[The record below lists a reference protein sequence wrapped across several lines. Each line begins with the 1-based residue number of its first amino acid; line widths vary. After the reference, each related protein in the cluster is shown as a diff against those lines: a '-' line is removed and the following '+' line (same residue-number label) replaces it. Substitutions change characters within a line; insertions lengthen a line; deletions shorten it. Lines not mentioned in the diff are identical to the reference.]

1 MRVVSE
7 PIYTTGDVAKFTG
20 VNFRTVI
27 RWIERGEL
35 SGYKLPGRGDH
46 RIMRSSLLRFMKT
59 NGMPIPPE
67 LTQPMHIEPTD
78 SQYMVDPVVER
89 KALVLDDDAP
99 MANAIARV
107 LKRAGWQ
114 VEVAN
119 DGFEAGMLLVS
130 FQPSLLTLDLRMPSM
145 DGLTVLALTRAK
157 PELEGLKILVI
168 SAQGQSDLNKALEG
182 GANQVLAK
190 PFEND
195 ELLGIVEKW
204 FS

>member
-1 MRVVSE
+1 MSE
-7 PIYTTGDVAKFTG
+7 LIYTTGDVAKFTG

-46 RIMRSSLLRFMKT
+46 RVMKSSLVRFMRN
-59 NGMPIPPE
+59 NGMPIPLE
-67 LTQPMHIEPTD
+67 LSGM
-78 SQYMVDPVVER
+78 ER
-89 KALVLDDDAP
+89 KALVVDDDVP

-107 LKRAGWQ
+107 LKREGWQ

-119 DGFEAGMLLVS
+119 DGFEAGMLLVG

-145 DGLTVLALTRAK
+145 DGLTVLALTRAN
-157 PELEGLKILVI
+157 PELEDLKILVI
-168 SAQGQSDLNKALEG
+168 SAQGRSDLNKALAG

-190 PFEND
+190 PFDNQER
-195 ELLGIVEKW
+195 LSIVEGW
-204 FS
+204 FGSQSKDTIKTI

>member
-1 MRVVSE
+1 MSE

-27 RWIERGEL
+27 RWIDRGEL

-46 RIMRSSLLRFMKT
+46 RVMKSSLVRFMKT
-59 NGMPIPPE
+59 NGMPIPLE
-67 LTQPMHIEPTD
+67 LSGLEH
-78 SQYMVDPVVER
+78 
-89 KALVLDDDAP
+89 KALVVDDDVP

-114 VEVAN
+114 VEIAN
-119 DGFEAGMLLVS
+119 DGFEAGMQLMS
-130 FQPSLLTLDLRMPSM
+130 FQPTLLTLDLRMPSM
-145 DGLTVLALTRAK
+145 DGLTVLALTRSK
-157 PELEGLKILVI
+157 PEFEDLKILVI
-168 SAQGQSDLNKALEG
+168 SAQEQSDLNKALEG

-195 ELLGIVEKW
+195 ELLGIVGKW
-204 FS
+204 FR